1 MTQQLRLAFLGCGAI
16 SRFHLLGIR
25 DGAPQI
31 QVTAAIDVDGARAET
46 VAAETGARPF
56 TSFDEALSWGGFD
69 AVDLMLP
76 HGLHEEFALR
86 SFEAGR
92 HLLLEKPM
100 APDLAACDRIL
111 EAARKSGTVFMVAEN
126 AQYWPEVLEVRKLL
140 EAGAIGEPETARGN
154 FFVPPLADYYGG
166 DRAWRLNQSLA
177 GGGIAI
183 DTGSHWLRPLRIWMG
198 EIDEVVAG
206 LGRPLD
212 RMEGESL
219 VRALLRF
226 RSGKLGVFDGMLTAA
241 ARGPEPLFRVTG
253 PEGEITVEGPG
264 NVMLYDAE
272 HRAGIQIGERG
283 GYMKSYAGEFADFAR
298 AVTEGTAPAAGP
310 EESLGE
316 LRAALAMYRSAET
329 GRWQKV
335 WE

>member
-1 MTQQLRLAFLGCGAI
+1 MTQELRLAFLGCGAI
-16 SRFHLLGIR
+16 SKFHLLGIR
-25 DGAPQI
+25 DAATQI
-31 QVTAAIDVDGARAET
+31 KVTAAIDVDASRAQA
-46 VAAETGARPF
+46 VAAETGARAF
-56 TSFDEALSWGGFD
+56 SSFDEALAWGGFD

-76 HGLHEEFALR
+76 HDLHEKFAVQ
-86 SFEAGR
+86 SFEAGH

-111 EAARKSGTVFMVAEN
+111 EAARKAGTVFMVAEN
-126 AQYWPEVLEVRKLL
+126 AQYWPEVVQVRELL

-154 FFVPPLADYYGG
+154 FFVPPLPDYYGG
-166 DRAWRLNQSLA
+166 ERAWRLNQSLA

-226 RSGKLGVFDGMLTAA
+226 RSGKLGVFDGMLTTA

-253 PEGEITVEGPG
+253 SEGEITVEGLG
-264 NVMLYDAE
+264 DVMLYDAN
-272 HRAGIQIGERG
+272 HRRGTQIGERG

-298 AVTEGTAPAAGP
+298 AVTEGTTPAAGP

-329 GRWQKV
+329 GSWQKV